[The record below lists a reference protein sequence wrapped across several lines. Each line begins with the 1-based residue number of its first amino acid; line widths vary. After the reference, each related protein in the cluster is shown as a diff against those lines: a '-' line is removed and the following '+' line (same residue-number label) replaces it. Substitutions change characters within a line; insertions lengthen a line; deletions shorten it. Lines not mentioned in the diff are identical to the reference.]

1 MMDLSS
7 NVPATSLAYQIS
19 AQKIQ
24 FQSIACALTNRE
36 WTLRCRPRPQPH
48 ACDPVESRPG
58 PSCAAARQSRC
69 RGSGAGLATAAS
81 RGALAR
87 QSGRRGIPAGGSE
100 EILANTMGNSGQSI
114 ALAAVADRMLAL
126 PIVSDSAHHDLD
138 HSFSAIDREIAR
150 LEHGS
155 STVVA
160 AHIVLIMV
168 ALWRTSGLEEI
179 AIRSRG
185 ASSSVLQKFRYLVR
199 TAFPRSLADRKYAD
213 ALAVSPDRLHSIC
226 VRELKRPPLKL
237 IHERVVREAMLLL
250 EKSMLT
256 IEQISRPS
264 QIQGPPPTSTGSSN
278 PIPIFRRALSGAK
291 CVTSRRIATP
301 ASSITPTPTGLK
313 RSLPFKPS
321 RTPA

>member
-1 MMDLSS
+1 MDLTS

-19 AQKIQ
+19 GQKIQ

-36 WTLRCRPRPQPH
+36 WSLDADRDRSPTHAILLKAGQGHLVLPNGKLDVAAPALIWLPPRTAERLH
-48 ACDPVESRPG
+48 VKAG
-58 PSCAAARQSRC
+58 
-69 RGSGAGLATAAS
+69 GAGFLLA
-81 RGALAR
+81 
-87 QSGRRGIPAGGSE
+87 ISE
-100 EILANTMGNSGQSI
+100 EILANTTGNSAESI

-126 PIVSDSAHHDLD
+126 PIVSDGARQDLD
-138 HSFSAIDREIAR
+138 HSFSAIDREISR
-150 LEHGS
+150 VEHGS

-168 ALWRTSGLEEI
+168 ALWRASGLEEI

-185 ASSSVLQKFRYLVR
+185 ASSSVLQKFRYLVELHFR
-199 TAFPRSLADRKYAD
+199 DHWPIQKYAD

-256 IEQISRPS
+256 IEQISNHLKFKDPAHFNRFFKS
-264 QIQGPPPTSTGSSN
+264 NTDFPPGS
-278 PIPIFRRALSGAK
+278 FRREMRHLAAH
-291 CVTSRRIATP
+291 
-301 ASSITPTPTGLK
+301 SSARQQHHSYADWP
-313 RSLPFKPS
+313 
-321 RTPA
+321 